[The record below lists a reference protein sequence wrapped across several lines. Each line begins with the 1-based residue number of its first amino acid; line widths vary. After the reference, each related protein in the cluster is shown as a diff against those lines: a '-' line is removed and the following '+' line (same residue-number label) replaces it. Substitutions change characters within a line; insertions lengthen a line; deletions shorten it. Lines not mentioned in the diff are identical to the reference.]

1 MKCHLCDNH
10 FEMQTD
16 PANFEYVIIS
26 GLKRKE
32 QRWNPDENEQ
42 VAPEEKKKHRKLE
55 SDPMFKLEHG
65 KQDVE
70 KVSRK
75 IECSLYVY
83 SRNDS
88 HVLTEFTAR
97 RISFL

>member
-1 MKCHLCDNH
+1 
-10 FEMQTD
+10 MQTD

-55 SDPMFKLEHG
+55 SDPMYKLEHG

-70 KVSRK
+70 KVGLVV
-75 IECSLYVY
+75 IVMVVADVY
-83 SRNDS
+83 GVSE
-88 HVLTEFTAR
+88 LTMAQKNFAVV
-97 RISFL
+97 SK

>member
-1 MKCHLCDNH
+1 MNNHALVFSGSAIRMKCHLCDNH

-16 PANFEYVIIS
+16 PANFEYVIIC

-42 VAPEEKKKHRKLE
+42 IAPEEKKKHRKLE

-70 KVSRK
+70 KVKLGASWK
-75 IECSLYVY
+75 WYI
-83 SRNDS
+83 
-88 HVLTEFTAR
+88 
-97 RISFL
+97 

>member
-1 MKCHLCDNH
+1 
-10 FEMQTD
+10 MQTD
-16 PANFEYVIIS
+16 PANFEYVIIC

-42 VAPEEKKKHRKLE
+42 IAPEEKKKHRKLE

-70 KVSRK
+70 KVKLGASWKWYIWEVEYKEVASWRFEWPYPRHK
-75 IECSLYVY
+75 GVG
-83 SRNDS
+83 
-88 HVLTEFTAR
+88 
-97 RISFL
+97 

>member
-1 MKCHLCDNH
+1 
-10 FEMQTD
+10 MQTD
-16 PANFEYVIIS
+16 PANFEYVIIT

-65 KQDVE
+65 KKDVE
-70 KVSRK
+70 KVSTCWRANWGCGAEV
-75 IECSLYVY
+75 IGL
-83 SRNDS
+83 
-88 HVLTEFTAR
+88 
-97 RISFL
+97 